1 MEKQKNTS
9 DNQKNSQWIW
19 PGLISLVVLASTA
32 VFVIIA
38 AIRDLSSVENVLLQ
52 FIFLSIGCGVSYQ
65 VGKQSVEKARD
76 EILKPQARNAVRYL
90 VSLYKSVTRAAA
102 VTESA
107 QNFESRE
114 NYNIIRAYL
123 LGIFGEQL
131 ATADNAIENW
141 RDILKEELEDLIQK
155 LREETITS
163 EELQTLIQKLVP
175 DKALEDN
182 DD

>member
-1 MEKQKNTS
+1 MEKQKNNS
-9 DNQKNSQWIW
+9 NKQKNSQWIW
-19 PGLISLVVLASTA
+19 PGLISLVVFGLIV

-38 AIRDLSSVENVLLQ
+38 AIRDLSSLENILLQ
-52 FIFLSIGCGVSYQ
+52 FIFLSIGCGVSYR

-76 EILKPQARNAVRYL
+76 EIIKPHARNAVRYL

-102 VTESA
+102 VTESS

-114 NYNIIRAYL
+114 NYNVIRAYL

-131 ATADNAIENW
+131 ATADDAIENW

-163 EELQTLIQKLVP
+163 EELENLIQTLVT
-175 DKALEDN
+175 DKTLEDN